1 MKSVNKYM
9 QLSTVKPL
17 YIYITLIYFFSLTLS
32 ATLDKSPITNR
43 AIYPWDSRVYLTLSK
58 KLFESENYPLD
69 VNYPWG
75 TRILFP
81 FLSGGIERLTRLSEI
96 QSSLLVNELCVL
108 ILCFF
113 SAWLWKK
120 MGLKNISILMGIM
133 VICLSPIGPLRTTMY
148 YPGNGYAFE
157 CALCALTFASL
168 HLINKRGFVSTII
181 YSAVLF
187 ILALGREFSTYIVVL
202 FTIRELA
209 IRIYEYKSDKH
220 SNIRNPRR
228 TELLSLMVASMSS
241 LAGFLVTHQLTYDSR
256 GNFPF
261 LRAAFTN
268 GWEHLNLF
276 NASYPFF
283 YALGPVA
290 SLLILK
296 LTFSKKEQIS
306 NRNSIRSTNNFF
318 VIIGVM
324 FSLFVGGDTDRFIWW
339 FFPFLSGIALSYFE
353 EMNESKYFSKV
364 NLISLLLVTVLWT
377 RLFLPA
383 APPIKFV
390 GEKLDAF
397 ASVRTDYSQSEF
409 KGPNILRNFINEG
422 EYFLF
427 DDPAALDILS
437 KRVNQQKIFLPA
449 STIESKTADGLRDPM
464 YKFRINEFPIP
475 FGFVHNN
482 YEMFTLHPQHGERM
496 AKIIFFA
503 QWIALQIYLTISIVR
518 RKRIGIRKWA

>member
-1 MKSVNKYM
+1 
-9 QLSTVKPL
+9 
-17 YIYITLIYFFSLTLS
+17 
-32 ATLDKSPITNR
+32 
-43 AIYPWDSRVYLTLSK
+43 
-58 KLFESENYPLD
+58 
-69 VNYPWG
+69 
-75 TRILFP
+75 
-81 FLSGGIERLTRLSEI
+81 
-96 QSSLLVNELCVL
+96 
-108 ILCFF
+108 
-113 SAWLWKK
+113 
-120 MGLKNISILMGIM
+120 
-133 VICLSPIGPLRTTMY
+133 
-148 YPGNGYAFE
+148 
-157 CALCALTFASL
+157 
-168 HLINKRGFVSTII
+168 
-181 YSAVLF
+181 
-187 ILALGREFSTYIVVL
+187 
-202 FTIRELA
+202 
-209 IRIYEYKSDKH
+209 
-220 SNIRNPRR
+220 
-228 TELLSLMVASMSS
+228 MVASMSS

-409 KGPNILRNFINEG
+409 KGPNILRNFINKG

-449 STIESKTADGLRDPM
+449 STIESKTAEGLRDPM

-482 YEMFTLHPQHGERM
+482 YEMFTLHPQHGERR